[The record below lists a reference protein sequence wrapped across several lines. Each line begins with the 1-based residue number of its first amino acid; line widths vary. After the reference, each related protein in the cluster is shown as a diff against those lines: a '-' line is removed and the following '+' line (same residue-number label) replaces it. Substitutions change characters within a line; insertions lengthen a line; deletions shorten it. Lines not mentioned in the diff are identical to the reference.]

1 LALGWKSLYQQR
13 NQQNEEKD
21 TERKNEDGNKADCRP
36 WGGGFL
42 TVIEITSTYYIWKA
56 CFVQGLNVYSAHFFY
71 A

>member
-1 LALGWKSLYQQR
+1 LAFGWKSLYQQR

-21 TERKNEDGNKADCRP
+21 TERENEDDNKKLIAGR
-36 WGGGFL
+36 GA
-42 TVIEITSTYYIWKA
+42 EISYYNRITTTYYIWKA